1 MHTDQLATDILA
13 GAWHSAF
20 KGRGMEFEEVRE
32 YQTGDEVRSIDWN
45 VTARMNH
52 PFVKVFREERELSVM
67 LIVDVS
73 ASCRF
78 GSLNHLK
85 KEIIAE
91 IGAVLLFSAIKNND
105 KVGLILFSDEVEKY
119 IPPKNGIRHVLRVI
133 RELLAYQPKGTGTN
147 LQNALDFTGTILKK
161 SSICF
166 LISDFIC
173 SLHPHEFSI
182 LSKKHDLIAIS
193 VLDPSELKF
202 PEMELVAVNDYETGE
217 SQVVDSS
224 DEHLQSAF
232 TENRHKS
239 LLEVEKMMQKFG
251 GGFVDIK
258 TDAPYLS
265 PLRQFFKRREI
276 KH

>member
-1 MHTDQLATDILA
+1 MHTGQLANDILA

-52 PFVKVFREERELSVM
+52 PFVKVFREERELSVV

-78 GSLNHLK
+78 GSLNQLK
-85 KEIIAE
+85 KELIAE

-119 IPPKNGIRHVLRVI
+119 IPPKKGVRHVLRVI
-133 RELLAYQPKGTGTN
+133 RELLAYKPKGIGTN

-173 SLHPHEFSI
+173 SLHPHELSI

-193 VLDPSELKF
+193 VLDPSEIKF
-202 PEMELVAVNDYETGE
+202 PEMELMAVSDYETGE
-217 SQVVDSS
+217 NQIVDSS
-224 DEHLQSAF
+224 DENLQSSF

-239 LLEVEKMMQKFG
+239 ILEVEKMMQKFG
-251 GGFVDIK
+251 GGFVEIR
-258 TDAPYLS
+258 TDEPYLS